1 MTRRVRIMGAK
12 WIKVSVLYFLLGVG
26 FGLYMH
32 ATVQLEWG
40 ATHAHINVVGWLTTV
55 AVGVIYSIYPQAGN
69 SALGK
74 LQFWLYNLGLPILLI
89 GMLIIQPVLGVS
101 VVLVDIFVWAGG
113 IALALSILLFIV
125 NVFQH
130 VHQSTDVQ

>member
-1 MTRRVRIMGAK
+1 NIMTRRVSIMGAK
-12 WIKVSVLYFLLGVG
+12 WIKVSVLYLLLGVG

-32 ATVQLEWG
+32 ATEQLEWG

-101 VVLVDIFVWAGG
+101 VVLVDIFVWARSEERRVGKECCG
-113 IALALSILLFIV
+113 LW
-125 NVFQH
+125 
-130 VHQSTDVQ
+130 

>member
-1 MTRRVRIMGAK
+1 MIRRVRIMGAK

-69 SALGK
+69 STLGK